1 MSLFTRP
8 GRPIRSPLPLP
19 LFGADCGVGFGR
31 MLVVAAVALSSTFVV
46 AGTSPVV
53 ADEAPVAQTAALLDP
68 ATMTAEE
75 LATAFP
81 DEFAFLSAEYG
92 LTPAGAADA
101 LRLTWEAG
109 STREWAMGSVSGYAG
124 TWVDYRK
131 GTVFVGVAGGSR
143 GMKDAQ
149 RSLASAPSSAAART
163 ALIGRQRPMSTLLSD
178 ARLLAIAAD
187 PLDTGS
193 VYVQIDEQRNQLVV
207 VGMSAERAQQLPA
220 VTRLVRGAGYSPV
233 EFRAAEVAAPTDVRG
248 GWDGKQGAGC
258 TMAFTV
264 VNPANERGVLTA
276 GHCADNQV
284 SASGVTL
291 SEAQFDRSFW
301 ATGAADY
308 GYDRQLHL
316 VPAGTK
322 TVGSLQVPSVS
333 ISGSFLPA
341 VGSVVCRYGA
351 SSVGKGQ
358 STAFCSTVSGY
369 GYDGF
374 VGMRHGCI
382 YGDSGGPMWVM
393 GKAVGIAA
401 VTTDPTWPVDSTST
415 CYAAPVKDQL
425 NGTGFYLQDATFGS
439 GTDFSN
445 IGLFHPIAQM
455 RVLDTRH
462 SGAGI
467 GEIDVP
473 LAGALN
479 FPDLGS
485 VALSVT
491 IVPQGTAGS
500 ATVYPGDDGIVP
512 FTYDVSFGPTAPESN
527 LVVSR
532 VNRYTKS
539 VKVSVSQVAF
549 VIVDVLGYFSDTSGT
564 VGAGGATKVVG
575 LSPARVYDSR
585 SATPLP
591 SGAGRDIQVRG
602 VGGVPSTATA
612 VIANLTVTRTTS
624 SGWLTAHAGGTSSGG
639 TSNLN
644 YVAGQ
649 TKARLAIVPLDST
662 GRMRLSAGGPAG
674 QIDVI
679 VDVQG
684 YFMEAT
690 SANTGRTFAVDGGG
704 GRLLDTRADAP
715 VVAGGLVCI
724 NVYATRT
731 ETANGLP
738 REGLTGVWLS
748 LTVTGVSGAGWVTVA
763 PGSQLTAVSNLNF
776 VAEET
781 RTNSLFVVMPS
792 TTDGTVCT
800 WVAASSAHVVI
811 DVLAMTTA

>member
-1 MSLFTRP
+1 MKEILHTMGSAGMRL
-8 GRPIRSPLPLP
+8 L
-19 LFGADCGVGFGR
+19 
-31 MLVVAAVALSSTFVV
+31 LVAGVALSSTLVL
-46 AGTSPVV
+46 ADASPAV
-53 ADEAPVAQTAALLDP
+53 ADDTTVDVPTLLDP
-68 ATMTAEE
+68 GTMSTDE
-75 LATAFP
+75 LAAAFP
-81 DEFAFLSAEYG
+81 HEFDFLSSEYG
-92 LTPAGAADA
+92 LTPAGTADA
-101 LRLTWEAG
+101 LRLTWAAG
-109 STREWAMGSVSGYAG
+109 STRQWAMASVSGYTG

-143 GMKDAQ
+143 AMKDAQ
-149 RSLASAPSSAAART
+149 RTLLSAPSASSVRT
-163 ALIGRQRPMSTLLSD
+163 SLVARQRPLTTLVSD
-178 ARLLAIAAD
+178 ARQLAIAAD

-207 VGMSAERAQQLPA
+207 EGMSAERSQQLPA
-220 VTRLVRGAGYSPV
+220 VTRLVRGEGYSPV
-233 EFRAAEVAAPTDVRG
+233 EFRAAEVADPADVRG

-264 VNPANERGVLTA
+264 VNPANVRGVLTA

-284 SASGVTL
+284 SVSGVTL
-291 SEAQFDRSFW
+291 SRAQFDRSFW
-301 ATGAADY
+301 TTGAADY

-316 VPAGTK
+316 VPSGTK
-322 TVGSLQVPSVS
+322 TVGNLQVPNVN

-341 VGSVVCRYGA
+341 AGSVICRYGA

-382 YGDSGGPMWVM
+382 YGDSGGPMWVL
-393 GKAVGIAA
+393 GKAVGISA
-401 VTTDPTWPVDSTST
+401 VTTDPTWPVDASST

-425 NGTGFYLQDATFGS
+425 NGTGFYLQDATYGS

-445 IGLFHPIAQM
+445 IGLYHPIAQM

-491 IVPQGTAGS
+491 IVPQGTAGT

-564 VGAGGATKVVG
+564 VGAGGDSKVVG
-575 LSPARVYDSR
+575 LTPARVYDSR

-591 SGAGRDIQVRG
+591 SGTSRDIQVRG
-602 VGGVPSTATA
+602 LGGVPSTATA

-649 TKARLAIVPLDST
+649 TKARLAIVALDAN
-662 GRMRLSAGGPAG
+662 GRMRLSVGGPAG
-674 QIDVI
+674 QTDVI

-684 YFMEAT
+684 YFTAAT

-704 GRLLDTRADAP
+704 GRLLDTRAGSP
-715 VVAGGLVCI
+715 VAAGGVVCI
-724 NVYATRT
+724 NVYASRT
-731 ETANGLP
+731 EAANGLP
-738 REGLTGVWLS
+738 RDGLTGVWLS
-748 LTVTGVSGAGWVTVA
+748 LTVVGVGGAGWVTVA
-763 PGSQLTAVSNLNF
+763 PGAQLTPVSNLNF
-776 VAEET
+776 VAEES
-781 RTNSLFVVMPS
+781 RTNSLFVAVPS

-800 WVAASSAHVVI
+800 RVATSSAHVVI

>member
-1 MSLFTRP
+1 MTELGMTEGFDVGLEMSGAEAAFNQMLDSMNHGGRIAVLGIPAGPMTLDVNDVIFKGLNIQGIYGRRIFETWYKMAAMLQSGLDVERHRHPPRLAADDVRGRVRHRRSAASAARSSSTGAMSLFTRP

-382 YGDSGGPMWVM
+382 YGDSGGPMWVL

-401 VTTDPTWPVDSTST
+401 VTTDPTWPVDAIVHLLRRPSQGP
-415 CYAAPVKDQL
+415 AQRHGLLPAGRHLRLRHRLQQHRPVPPDR
-425 NGTGFYLQDATFGS
+425 
-439 GTDFSN
+439 TD
-445 IGLFHPIAQM
+445 
-455 RVLDTRH
+455 
-462 SGAGI
+462 
-467 GEIDVP
+467 
-473 LAGALN
+473 AGARH
-479 FPDLGS
+479 P
-485 VALSVT
+485 
-491 IVPQGTAGS
+491 PQRCGHRRDRRAAGRRAELPRPRLRGT
-500 ATVYPGDDGIVP
+500 
-512 FTYDVSFGPTAPESN
+512 
-527 LVVSR
+527 
-532 VNRYTKS
+532 
-539 VKVSVSQVAF
+539 QCHH
-549 VIVDVLGYFSDTSGT
+549 
-564 VGAGGATKVVG
+564 
-575 LSPARVYDSR
+575 R
-585 SATPLP
+585 SA
-591 SGAGRDIQVRG
+591 GHRRFRH
-602 VGGVPSTATA
+602 GVP
-612 VIANLTVTRTTS
+612 R
-624 SGWLTAHAGGTSSGG
+624 
-639 TSNLN
+639 
-644 YVAGQ
+644 
-649 TKARLAIVPLDST
+649 
-662 GRMRLSAGGPAG
+662 
-674 QIDVI
+674 
-679 VDVQG
+679 
-684 YFMEAT
+684 
-690 SANTGRTFAVDGGG
+690 
-704 GRLLDTRADAP
+704 
-715 VVAGGLVCI
+715 
-724 NVYATRT
+724 
-731 ETANGLP
+731 
-738 REGLTGVWLS
+738 
-748 LTVTGVSGAGWVTVA
+748 
-763 PGSQLTAVSNLNF
+763 
-776 VAEET
+776 
-781 RTNSLFVVMPS
+781 
-792 TTDGTVCT
+792 
-800 WVAASSAHVVI
+800 
-811 DVLAMTTA
+811 